1 MTSYLEALRQAAIL
15 FPIIAV
21 AFTIPY
27 IAFNYHKYGSILSLR
42 AVIVYTFILYL
53 LCVYCLVILP
63 LPSPEAAAQ
72 LHGHKAQL
80 VPFAFVGDILRNC
93 DFQWSRPETWLSVLG
108 TSAFLTTAFN
118 LLMTMPFGVYLRYYF
133 QCRWFKT
140 LALSFLLSLFFEVT
154 QLTGLYFLYPGS
166 YRLFDVD
173 DLMVNTLGGMIGY
186 LLGGL
191 AARFLPSRNE
201 IDRASFV
208 RGHQVS
214 FLRRLV
220 ALVYDAVAAAALSGV
235 LILALAALSL
245 PVHIA
250 SAGLLAMV
258 YFMFVP
264 VLSRG
269 QTMGHRLTRLR
280 VVTAE
285 GERSRWYQYILRY
298 GSLFAVLYWLPWLLN
313 LAIIFLR
320 DQGILNDLTALVA
333 GGALVGGYLFCLLF
347 EAVRMAVHK
356 PLFYERL
363 SRTRIESTIEAGT
376 PASPS

>member
-53 LCVYCLVILP
+53 L
-63 LPSPEAAAQ
+63 
-72 LHGHKAQL
+72 
-80 VPFAFVGDILRNC
+80 
-93 DFQWSRPETWLSVLG
+93 
-108 TSAFLTTAFN
+108 
-118 LLMTMPFGVYLRYYF
+118 
-133 QCRWFKT
+133 
-140 LALSFLLSLFFEVT
+140 
-154 QLTGLYFLYPGS
+154 
-166 YRLFDVD
+166 
-173 DLMVNTLGGMIGY
+173 
-186 LLGGL
+186 GGL

-220 ALVYDAVAAAALSGV
+220 ALVYDAVAAAVLSGV

-363 SRTRIESTIEAGT
+363 SRTRVVSTIPPED
-376 PASPS
+376 PDEP

>member
-186 LLGGL
+186 GGR
-191 AARFLPSRNE
+191 AGRRFLPSRNE

-220 ALVYDAVAAAALSGV
+220 ALVYDAVAAAVLSGV

-245 PVHIA
+245 PRPHRLRG
-250 SAGLLAMV
+250 SAGHGVLHVRPRA
-258 YFMFVP
+258 VP
-264 VLSRG
+264 
-269 QTMGHRLTRLR
+269 
-280 VVTAE
+280 
-285 GERSRWYQYILRY
+285 
-298 GSLFAVLYWLPWLLN
+298 
-313 LAIIFLR
+313 
-320 DQGILNDLTALVA
+320 
-333 GGALVGGYLFCLLF
+333 GAD
-347 EAVRMAVHK
+347 H
-356 PLFYERL
+356 
-363 SRTRIESTIEAGT
+363 GT
-376 PASPS
+376 PADPAAGGDGGGGAFPVVSVHPPVRAPVRRPVLAALAAEPGYYLSPGSGHPQ

>member
-1 MTSYLEALRQAAIL
+1 MSSYLEALRQAAIL
-15 FPIIAV
+15 FPVIAV
-21 AFTIPY
+21 VFTIPY
-27 IAFNYHKYGSILSLR
+27 IAFNYHKYGSVLSLR

-72 LHGHKAQL
+72 LHGHRAQL
-80 VPFAFVGDILRNC
+80 VPFAFLGDILRNC

-118 LLMTMPFGVYLRYYF
+118 LVMTMPFGAYLRYYF

-140 LALSFLLSLFFEVT
+140 LVLSFLLSLFFEVT
-154 QLTGLYFLYPGS
+154 QLTGLYFIYPGS

-173 DLMVNTLGGMIGY
+173 DLMVNTLGSMLGY

-191 AARFLPSRNE
+191 ASRFLPSRE
-201 IDRASFV
+201 ELDHISFV
-208 RGHQVS
+208 RGRQVS

-220 ALVYDAVAAAALSGV
+220 ALVYDTVAMAVLGVALT
-235 LILALAALSL
+235 LALAALSI

-250 SAGLLAMV
+250 SAGLPALV
-258 YFMFVP
+258 YFIFVP
-264 VLSRG
+264 MLSRG
-269 QTMGHRLTRLR
+269 QTVGHRLTRLR

-285 GERSRWYQYILRY
+285 GTPPRWYQYILRY
-298 GSLFAVLYWLPWLLN
+298 GSLLAVLYWLPWLLN
-313 LAIIFLR
+313 LAISFLR
-320 DQGILNDLTALVA
+320 DRGILNGLAALAA
-333 GGALVGGYLFCLLF
+333 GGALVGGCLFCLLF

-363 SRTRIESTIEAGT
+363 SRTRVVSTIPPED
-376 PASPS
+376 PDEPM

>member
-1 MTSYLEALRQAAIL
+1 MSSYLEALRQAAVL

-21 AFTIPY
+21 VFTIPY
-27 IAFNYHKYGSILSLR
+27 IAFNYHKYGSVLSLR

-63 LPSPEAAAQ
+63 LPSPEKAAQ
-72 LHGHKAQL
+72 LHGHQAQL
-80 VPFAFVGDILRNC
+80 VPFAFIGDILRSC
-93 DFQWSRPETWLSVLG
+93 DFQWSRPETWLSVVG

-118 LLMTMPFGVYLRYYF
+118 LVMTMPFGAYLRYYF

-154 QLTGLYFLYPGS
+154 QLTGLYFIYPGS

-173 DLMVNTLGGMIGY
+173 DLMVNTLGSMVGY

-191 AARFLPSRNE
+191 ASRFLPSRE
-201 IDRASFV
+201 ELDHISFA
-208 RGHQVS
+208 RGRQVS

-220 ALVYDAVAAAALSGV
+220 ALVYDAVAVVVLGVALTLAMSALS
-235 LILALAALSL
+235 I

-250 SAGLLAMV
+250 SVGLLALV
-258 YFMFVP
+258 YFILVP
-264 VLSRG
+264 MVSRG
-269 QTMGHRLTRLR
+269 QTVGHRLTRLR

-285 GERSRWYQYILRY
+285 GAPPRWYQYILRY

-313 LAIIFLR
+313 LAVTFLQDR
-320 DQGILNDLTALVA
+320 GILNGLAALVA
-333 GGALVGGYLFCLLF
+333 GGALVGGYLSCLLF

-363 SRTRIESTIEAGT
+363 SHTRVVSTIPLEG
-376 PASPS
+376 PDEPV